1 LTSTDRKM
9 NPYNTP
15 EITPTGGNLP
25 KTSGVAIA
33 SLVCGILVFLTG
45 PITGIPA
52 LITGHIARKKIRN
65 SGGTLAGSGMA
76 LTGLILGYTS
86 TVVILAHFVLLLIGW
101 TWVHSTIREPEKK
114 VDFAP
119 PTHVES
125 SR

>member
-1 LTSTDRKM
+1 M

-15 EITPTGGNLP
+15 KISPAGGNLP
-25 KTSGVAIA
+25 RTSRAAIA
-33 SLVCGILVFLTG
+33 SLVCGILGFLTG

-76 LTGLILGYTS
+76 LTGLIFGYTS
-86 TVVILAHFVLLLIGW
+86 TVVVLAHFVLILIGW
-101 TWVHSTIREPEKK
+101 IWVHSVIREPEKK
-114 VDFAP
+114 VDFVP
-119 PTHVES
+119 PAHVES

>member
-1 LTSTDRKM
+1 M

-15 EITPTGGNLP
+15 KITPAGGNLP
-25 KTSGVAIA
+25 KTSGAAIA
-33 SLVCGILVFLTG
+33 SLVCGILGFLTG

-86 TVVILAHFVLLLIGW
+86 TIVVFVVVLAHFVLLLIGW
-101 TWVHSTIREPEKK
+101 IWVDSIIREPEKK
-114 VDFAP
+114 VDFVP
-119 PTHVES
+119 PAHVES

>member
-1 LTSTDRKM
+1 M

-15 EITPTGGNLP
+15 KFTPAGGNFP
-25 KTSGVAIA
+25 KTSGTAIA
-33 SLVCGILVFLTG
+33 SLVCGILGFLSG

-76 LTGLILGYTS
+76 LTGLILGYTL
-86 TVVILAHFVLLLIGW
+86 TVAHFVLLLIGW
-101 TWVHSTIREPEKK
+101 IWIHSIIREPEKK
-114 VDFAP
+114 VDFVP
-119 PTHVES
+119 PSHVDS

>member
-1 LTSTDRKM
+1 M

-15 EITPTGGNLP
+15 EITQAGGNLP
-25 KTSGVAIA
+25 KTSGAAIA
-33 SLVCGILVFLTG
+33 SLVCGILGFLTG

-52 LITGHIARKKIRN
+52 LITGHIARKRIRN

-86 TVVILAHFVLLLIGW
+86 TVVVFVPLLIGW
-101 TWVHSTIREPEKK
+101 IWVYSIIREPEKK
-114 VDFAP
+114 VDFVP
-119 PTHVES
+119 PAHVES

>member
-1 LTSTDRKM
+1 M

-15 EITPTGGNLP
+15 KITPAGGNLP
-25 KTSGVAIA
+25 KISGAAIA
-33 SLVCGILVFLTG
+33 SLVCGILGFLTG

-86 TVVILAHFVLLLIGW
+86 TVVVFVVVLAHFVLLLIGW
-101 TWVHSTIREPEKK
+101 IWVDSIIREPEKK
-114 VDFAP
+114 VDFVP
-119 PTHVES
+119 PAHVES

>member
-1 LTSTDRKM
+1 M

-15 EITPTGGNLP
+15 EITPAGGNLP
-25 KTSGVAIA
+25 KTSGAAIA
-33 SLVCGILVFLTG
+33 SLVCGILGFLTG

-86 TVVILAHFVLLLIGW
+86 TIVVLAHFGLLLIGW
-101 TWVHSTIREPEKK
+101 IWVHSITQEPEKK
-114 VDFAP
+114 VDFVPRA
-119 PTHVES
+119 HVES
-125 SR
+125 SK

>member
-1 LTSTDRKM
+1 M

-15 EITPTGGNLP
+15 EITPAGGNLP

-33 SLVCGILVFLTG
+33 ILVCGVLGFLTG

-86 TVVILAHFVLLLIGW
+86 TILVLAHLVLLLIGW
-101 TWVHSTIREPEKK
+101 IWIHPIIREPEKK
-114 VDFAP
+114 VDFVP
-119 PTHVES
+119 PVHVES